1 MTHLV
6 SKYSM
11 ILDRITRL
19 VRSCSASFVTKSLV
33 LRRYYTLNDLIW
45 QDGLLIDFLQKKTAD
60 HRILTMSTK
69 LW

>member
-1 MTHLV
+1 MYRKRRLMTHLV

-60 HRILTMSTK
+60 R
-69 LW
+69 